1 MEISGYLSLHKNKV
15 KPQLSLTI
23 CLGAVQHLGDTR
35 QSSGGSP
42 VWIKVMNWDL
52 GRRPQQPPRPPGPP
66 GSSLV
71 TVGAS
76 WSSSRRQE
84 RRMLQVTSG
93 EWRAPGGTQG
103 FLREATERLDSGVT
117 WACSQPPASGLLGRQ
132 SPSRWQTASSF
143 TGGNG
148 FRWALRMFYSG
159 CRTLLREGPKQAAGP
174 SCFQRHWE
182 GSFQILRGLS
192 RRSAT
197 CDRLSSPTPLP
208 RNPPGS
214 SGWAS
219 LSGGPH
225 REHRSCS
232 TPRAWSDATRRAL
245 PSL

>member
-23 CLGAVQHLGDTR
+23 CLGAVQHLGDTC

-52 GRRPQQPPRPPGPP
+52 GCRPQQPPRSPGPP

-103 FLREATERLDSGVT
+103 FLRESNRAAGFRSHLGVQPAPSFWAPRETE
-117 WACSQPPASGLLGRQ
+117 
-132 SPSRWQTASSF
+132 PSRWQTASSF

-174 SCFQRHWE
+174 ELFPTALGGFVPDTE
-182 GSFQILRGLS
+182 
-192 RRSAT
+192 RSQY
-197 CDRLSSPTPLP
+197 
-208 RNPPGS
+208 
-214 SGWAS
+214 
-219 LSGGPH
+219 
-225 REHRSCS
+225 EFF
-232 TPRAWSDATRRAL
+232 DA
-245 PSL
+245 